1 MNKTSNYGWFYD
13 IALLTLLIHDLYLY
27 YQKYSVH
34 VLVLSYLIIITDY
47 KLLVVMIIINNYCDK
62 CLLDKI
68 LTPRHTV
75 SPNITFRFQG
85 FRVYVLSAWGLGFK
99 AFKFYGGRVQDDLS
113 CATTQR
119 SPTPHL
125 SFSGMPEW
133 MTHFFDSVLKVPWA
147 RRGVW
152 PYSHYYHCCD

>member
-1 MNKTSNYGWFYD
+1 
-13 IALLTLLIHDLYLY
+13 
-27 YQKYSVH
+27 
-34 VLVLSYLIIITDY
+34 
-47 KLLVVMIIINNYCDK
+47 MIIINNYCDK
-62 CLLDKI
+62 CLLDSS

-85 FRVYVLSAWGLGFK
+85 FRVYVLSACGLGFK

-119 SPTPHL
+119 SPTPYL

-133 MTHFFDSVLKVPWA
+133 MTHFFTVFWKCLGQDEVFGRILTI
-147 RRGVW
+147 
-152 PYSHYYHCCD
+152 CD